1 MAKEKNEKSLIKV
14 DTKKLSIIRFYL
26 MEKGLD
32 INIEE
37 RMTAAAN
44 AELDKLYTRHV
55 PKDVRYMLE
64 NESRIYGTDTT
75 AEKKEDNSNG

>member
-14 DTKKLSIIRFYL
+14 DTKKLS
-26 MEKGLD
+26 KGLD